1 MATSRSSK
9 ARPAGKPARRAAPAA
24 ARRRKPAARKTRRAR
39 PAAGIGPNRK
49 PTISTREAVARL
61 AALMS
66 EFQELYAIWGKSKL
80 DPAFREELMLAVARQ
95 NDAPYCSWMH
105 RTWAEL
111 AGSSRKVIEK
121 IELLD
126 PRGLDAR
133 TWAAVA
139 YVRALASNDMKPVS
153 GQLRR
158 RVESHFSQREIEDIE
173 LVARAM
179 DLINRMANT
188 FDAMLSRLQGK
199 PAADSDILD
208 ELVFSGLFAAV
219 APPLV
224 LLLARYARRPVLEMA
239 RGLVDHVQPFYA
251 QTARRG

>member
-9 ARPAGKPARRAAPAA
+9 AKPAGKPARRATPAA

-80 DPAFREELMLAVARQ
+80 DPAFREELMVAVARQ

-111 AGSSRKVIEK
+111 AGSSREVIEK

-133 TWAAVA
+133 KWAAVA

-158 RVESHFSQREIEDIE
+158 RVEAHFSQREIDDIE

-188 FDAMLSRLQGK
+188 FDAMVSRLQGK

-208 ELVFSGLFAAV
+208 EVVFSGLFAAL

-224 LLLARYARRPVLEMA
+224 LALARYARRPFLEMA